1 MDHDGGGGPLAAERW
16 REWCLASVTTHDLP
30 PSAGY
35 LAGDHVRLRDS
46 LGLLTRPVEE
56 ELAVDAVERQ
66 AWLGELQRVGLLS
79 ADGADVEG
87 TVEALHA
94 YLGRTPSRLRCV
106 ALTDAVGDRRTQN
119 QPGTIDEYPNWR
131 VPLSGPDGLPMLLE
145 DVFASERAARLCEIA
160 IWSGLVQRSSHLD
173 RAGVSE
179 RAGSSPSRR
188 RGRSGRRPCPG
199 PSSGARPRRRPRGTY
214 GRRPSAPSHP
224 S

>member
-1 MDHDGGGGPLAAERW
+1 VGEDLGTVEPWVRTYLAERGILGTSILWFEMDHSDMGGGGGPLAAERW

-56 ELAVDAVERQ
+56 ELAIDAVERQ

-87 TVEALHA
+87 TVQALHA

-145 DVFASERAARLCEIA
+145 DVFTSERAARLCA
-160 IWSGLVQRSSHLD
+160 HLS
-173 RAGVSE
+173 AG
-179 RAGSSPSRR
+179 A
-188 RGRSGRRPCPG
+188 
-199 PSSGARPRRRPRGTY
+199 PSST
-214 GRRPSAPSHP
+214 SAG
-224 S
+224 